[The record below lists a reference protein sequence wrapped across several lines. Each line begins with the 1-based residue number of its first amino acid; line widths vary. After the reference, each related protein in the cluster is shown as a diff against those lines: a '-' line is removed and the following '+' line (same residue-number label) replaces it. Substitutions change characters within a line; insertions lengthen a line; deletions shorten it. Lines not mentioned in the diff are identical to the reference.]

1 MVKQNKA
8 PITAFIGG
16 LVGLMTFGVINPDY
30 ALIGLIVGLLIGY
43 ALGKSN

>member
-16 LVGLMTFGVINPDY
+16 LVGLMTFGIINPNY
-30 ALIGLIVGLLIGY
+30 TLIGLLIGLLIGY
-43 ALGKSN
+43 ALGKAV

>member
-16 LVGLMTFGVINPDY
+16 LVGLITFGVINPSY
-30 ALIGLIVGLLIGY
+30 TLIGFLIGLLIGY
-43 ALGKSN
+43 ALGKAI